1 MNSQR
6 EAFEKVFPVPEGI
19 YWDSGSQQ
27 YEATD
32 IKDSESV
39 WESVRRE
46 ELAEQWDGKLKVWQ
60 AAKAQAG
67 EPIAHWQ
74 AGGYGIK
81 FRDGVVHG
89 DFYDGQPFY
98 TYPPQPAR
106 AWRNS
111 ASGEFWPVIGEKY
124 LICIGPD
131 LTLQHEIYEF
141 DQDDNDIGGGEYFWS
156 RDDIDECPVFDVERD
171 LWIALKDIQK
181 ILSAGFMPPMYVID
195 PELISA
201 QDAFSW
207 NPGSILTLR
216 KSEASVNQQCLQS
229 QVDPIYIEIAEER
242 ARQDVKWG
250 GSAHDDEHAPFF
262 WCQLI
267 QDYAGWARVMAGM
280 DNPAKYRRRM
290 VQVATLAV
298 AAAQS
303 HDRLIARGQKE
314 ESSPEIPL
322 NEESPVRDVKPG
334 CHAGR
339 DGECFW
345 EGCPQI
351 RDNEPESNGRHCP
364 LDQGDTYL

>member
-267 QDYAGWARVMAGM
+267 Q
-280 DNPAKYRRRM
+280 
-290 VQVATLAV
+290 VATVNASGRV
-298 AAAQS
+298 ARRFVTTS
-303 HDRLIARGQKE
+303 RNRMGGIALWTRGIPTYDPHN
-314 ESSPEIPL
+314 SSPTNLAGRLAAHPYSQ
-322 NEESPVRDVKPG
+322 NQPVRPQWQGPNRQSRHPVRTGTAAHDG
-334 CHAGR
+334 CR
-339 DGECFW
+339 
-345 EGCPQI
+345 
-351 RDNEPESNGRHCP
+351 
-364 LDQGDTYL
+364 